1 MFSRI
6 LVPVDGSD
14 NSHRA
19 LDAALF
25 LSEKLGSKVA
35 AIHVMD
41 NVPVLHI
48 ESEKLLRELLEAYK
62 KENQLILSKCSE
74 IATKKGLTI
83 DTKMLQ
89 GNPSSAILDY
99 CEKEKHDLIVMG
111 TRGMGEF
118 KELVLGSVSSKV
130 LHHSSCPIMII
141 R

>member
-25 LSEKLGSKVA
+25 LSEKLGAKVT
-35 AIHVMD
+35 AIHVMED
-41 NVPVLHI
+41 VPVLHI

-74 IATKKGLTI
+74 IATEKGFTI
-83 DTKMLQ
+83 DTKLLQ
-89 GNPSSAILDY
+89 GNPSSAILDF
-99 CEKEKHDLIVMG
+99 CEKEEQDIIVMG
-111 TRGMGEF
+111 SRGRGKF

-130 LHHSSCPIMII
+130 LHHSSCPVMII